1 MVRFGISK
9 RVVDRHDDD
18 EDNISVIGGD
28 SEIEGYKIVP
38 KESWDVTPLRSY
50 YKFTK
55 SDGKTMSGFLVD
67 RNTSLFTF
75 RSDLYND
82 SSFTTKIGKSRV
94 KTLYIKESSQNKTF
108 RAQEPPDEVSAVPFD
123 EPLPADPLP
132 VPHNQ
137 GLNNNLFCGLDP
149 QTSREIRGILQ
160 DKPVAVGKAEL
171 EELRSDV
178 KKIADTLKSVV
189 SHLNKDI

>member
-9 RVVDRHDDD
+9 RVVDHQHDDE
-18 EDNISVIGGD
+18 EDDISVIGGD
-28 SEIEGYKIVP
+28 SKIEGYKIIP
-38 KESWDVTPLRSY
+38 KESWDVTPLKTY
-50 YKFTK
+50 YKFIKT
-55 SDGKTMSGFLVD
+55 DGKTMSGFLVG
-67 RNTSLFTF
+67 RNPALFTF

-82 SSFTTKIGKSRV
+82 SSFTTKIGRSRV
-94 KTLYIKESSQNKTF
+94 KSLYIKENSQNNIPHI
-108 RAQEPPDEVSAVPFD
+108 QELPDEGSTIPID
-123 EPLPADPLP
+123 EPLPPP
-132 VPHNQ
+132 QHNQ

-149 QTSREIRGILQ
+149 QTSREIQGILR

-189 SHLNKDI
+189 GHLNKDM